1 MLIIFIF
8 HVQNRFQPVEPASL
22 LLPPSPLPPPDKPR
36 TVRFCSRDLT
46 LPDSALIHGRMLVAA
61 WEAGLDLGCEDKAIE
76 MVLQATHNFLRQL
89 VVAVITTRKGY
100 RLREN
105 RLVHSI
111 GLPTLNPWLHNSWSV
126 TDTMSN
132 RFDDENELSRLVI
145 MYTLY
150 FFFFRSFATDIN
162 QTSEPPHVPSIP
174 PTTQQAERDSAYY
187 LACSSEDRT
196 DVLPPI
202 SVLDLFQTLQVHHHV
217 FHQQM
222 QSHSGSL
229 LNSKINPV

>member
-1 MLIIFIF
+1 M
-8 HVQNRFQPVEPASL
+8 
-22 LLPPSPLPPPDKPR
+22 PPSPLPSPDKPR
-36 TVRFCSRDLT
+36 SVRFCSRDLT

-132 RFDDENELSRLVI
+132 RFDDETSERSRLAILYIYFSFLVLRRKLTKQVSRRTCRLFRQPLSRPK
-145 MYTLY
+145 
-150 FFFFRSFATDIN
+150 
-162 QTSEPPHVPSIP
+162 EIP
-174 PTTQQAERDSAYY
+174 PTT
-187 LACSSEDRT
+187 
-196 DVLPPI
+196 
-202 SVLDLFQTLQVHHHV
+202 
-217 FHQQM
+217 
-222 QSHSGSL
+222 
-229 LNSKINPV
+229 